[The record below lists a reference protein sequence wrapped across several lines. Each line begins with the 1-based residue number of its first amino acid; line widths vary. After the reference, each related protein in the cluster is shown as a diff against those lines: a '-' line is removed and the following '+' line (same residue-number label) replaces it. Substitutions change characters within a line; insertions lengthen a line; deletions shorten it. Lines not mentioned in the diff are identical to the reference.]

1 MTHLVEA
8 PYVGS
13 NGSFGALLV
22 GYAAE
27 CANSKT
33 QKIDEHGLTVHAACQ
48 ASRAVP
54 MKSESPVHANA
65 LRQNRPVEFLHGFA
79 VKDF

>member
-1 MTHLVEA
+1 MLVLTA
-8 PYVGS
+8 PSVHFCRICGRMCQLQDS
-13 NGSFGALLV
+13 
-22 GYAAE
+22 
-27 CANSKT
+27 
-33 QKIDEHGLTVHAACQ
+33 KIDEHGLTVHAACQ

-54 MKSESPVHANA
+54 MKSESALHANA